1 MSEILGIF
9 PFRDLKIQKS
19 NTLPTIR
26 NVIDHGQDQK
36 GKVRYLKNKTLII
49 TSVKLFVTN

>member
-49 TSVKLFVTN
+49 TSVKLFVN